1 MSGRSD
7 KTPGDSPRGWIRG
20 ALVVVVIAAVL
31 GVLGAGSG
39 IRRPDLGAL
48 NIAGIAVMLLGL
60 IAVVL
65 SQPIAARLPQDRRDR
80 AAVWIKLAGVLI
92 CAVGAMMV
100 FYC

>member
-1 MSGRSD
+1 MRAVAD
-7 KTPGDSPRGWIRG
+7 
-20 ALVVVVIAAVL
+20 AAAVVHDHDLVHVHDGAYPL
-31 GVLGAGSG
+31 GDQDQ
-39 IRRPDLGAL
+39 R
-48 NIAGIAVMLLGL
+48 GIAVMLLGL